1 MTWGERRALEHRVRD
16 RGKCQRP
23 GQGRE
28 EIAAV
33 GAAAAVVCRRSGRR
47 KGPRDAC
54 GIPALLER
62 EDCTLV
68 ACYRSLYAP
77 RTGGAYDSQHRTA
90 GIISCTRRRGGDV
103 AARGARAAAGDA
115 GDRVSQQ
122 RNAERIRP
130 ICRRVP
136 PGPERIEGRNVAIEY
151 RWAQGH
157 NDRLPALA
165 AELVRRQ
172 VVLASQPGR
181 GRKRLPARSDCRYR
195 SSRPAPN
202 ATSKRP
208 SQAWPNLGSARWS
221 SCPMR
226 SSSAAA
232 NKSPRWR
239 YVTRCL
245 PSTSSANSLPPAG

>member
-77 RTGGAYDSQHRTA
+77 RTGWAYDSHHRTA
-90 GIISCTRRRGGDV
+90 GIAGRIRRRSSGV
-103 AARGARAAAGDA
+103 AARGARAA
-115 GDRVSQQ
+115 DRDENTVGL
-122 RNAERIRP
+122 P
-130 ICRRVP
+130 KRR
-136 PGPERIEGRNVAIEY
+136 
-151 RWAQGH
+151 
-157 NDRLPALA
+157 
-165 AELVRRQ
+165 
-172 VVLASQPGR
+172 
-181 GRKRLPARSDCRYR
+181 
-195 SSRPAPN
+195 
-202 ATSKRP
+202 
-208 SQAWPNLGSARWS
+208 
-221 SCPMR
+221 
-226 SSSAAA
+226 
-232 NKSPRWR
+232 
-239 YVTRCL
+239 
-245 PSTSSANSLPPAG
+245 